1 MIIYLIPDDY
11 DPGDKFKL
19 ELDYS
24 KINFKD
30 IKHIKFIIYC
40 IPESYLYINNMYK
53 EYKNNY
59 NAYLKVNNY
68 YEPDEERPKIM
79 KKPRKENILKCMIPL
94 PKKNHK
100 LF

>member
-1 MIIYLIPDDY
+1 MINYLIPDDY

-30 IKHIKFIIYC
+30 IKHLEFIIYC
-40 IPESYLYINNMYK
+40 IPESYLPINNMYK
-53 EYKNNY
+53 EYKKNY
-59 NAYLKVNNY
+59 NACFKVNNN
-68 YEPDEERPKIM
+68 YEPEEERPKIM